1 MQVHS
6 RNDRIEGRVSAHRSG
21 SRRARDES
29 VRADV
34 EPGVSGAGGD
44 GDVRLEEAQSAWN
57 EPDAVPAVGEMAWRR
72 MRDELP
78 EGLRRTVRALARA
91 IDENPGGTPSS
102 SAPADVLA
110 DDAVADLSRA
120 VGRLHEGLD
129 GVLADGA
136 AGGEEVREARRR
148 LSRLT
153 GRLWEESVDR
163 SVEAY
168 HGILR
173 DVSHDIRSPLNSIL
187 FLVDGLY
194 SGQSGSLNDAQH
206 RQLGVVYS
214 AAASLLKLVND
225 LLDFARIAQDETG
238 LVNEVRFSVGGVL
251 QEVRRL
257 VNPIAEHRNCGLRTE
272 VDVAEPRRGDPQM
285 LSRILINLVSNGIDA
300 AADDGTVVVRVGG
313 DEEGLRVTVL
323 DDGDDVSVEKLRE
336 AIATVD
342 VEQGRLGR
350 ILSGRTQGLG
360 LILCGRMIQAAGGE
374 IEVGRTDDGWTRFAV
389 SLPFRKD

>member
-1 MQVHS
+1 MK
-6 RNDRIEGRVSAHRSG
+6 
-21 SRRARDES
+21 
-29 VRADV
+29 
-34 EPGVSGAGGD
+34 
-44 GDVRLEEAQSAWN
+44 LEEGPSAWE
-57 EPDAVPAVGEMAWRR
+57 EPDAVPDVGELAWRR
-72 MRDELP
+72 VRDELP
-78 EGLRRTVRALARA
+78 EGRRRAVRALARA
-91 IDENPGGTPSS
+91 IGENPEGTPSS
-102 SAPADVLA
+102 PAVPDVLA
-110 DDAVADLSRA
+110 DEAVTDLSRA

-136 AGGEEVREARRR
+136 AGGEEVRDARRR
-148 LSRLT
+148 LNRLT
-153 GRLWEESVDR
+153 GRLWQDSVDR

-225 LLDFARIAQDETG
+225 LLDFARIAQDETR

-257 VNPIAEHRNCGLRTE
+257 VNPIAEHRNCRLRTE

-300 AADDGTVVVRVGG
+300 AADDGSVVVRVGG
-313 DEEGLRVTVL
+313 DEETLRVTVL

-374 IEVGRTDDGWTRFAV
+374 IEVGRTDDDWTRFAV

>member
-1 MQVHS
+1 MK
-6 RNDRIEGRVSAHRSG
+6 
-21 SRRARDES
+21 
-29 VRADV
+29 
-34 EPGVSGAGGD
+34 
-44 GDVRLEEAQSAWN
+44 EAPSAWD
-57 EPDAVPAVGEMAWRR
+57 EAEAVPTVAEMAWRR
-72 MRDELP
+72 VRDELP
-78 EGLRRTVRALARA
+78 ESQRETVRALARA
-91 IDENPGGTPSS
+91 IEGTPVGTPSS
-102 SAPADVLA
+102 P
-110 DDAVADLSRA
+110 AVADALADEALADLSGA

-129 GVLADGA
+129 RVLADEA
-136 AGGEEVREARRR
+136 AGGEEVRDARRR

-153 GRLWEESVDR
+153 GRLWQESVDR

-238 LVNEVRFSVGGVL
+238 LVDEVRFSVGGVL

-257 VNPIAEHRNCGLRTE
+257 VNPIAEHRNCRLRTD

-300 AADDGTVVVRVGG
+300 AADDGSVVVRVGG
-313 DEEGLRVTVL
+313 DEETLQVSVL

-336 AIATVD
+336 AIATKD
-342 VEQGRLGR
+342 LEQGRLGR

-374 IEVGRTDDGWTRFAV
+374 IEVGRTEDGWTRFAV